1 MKTFLK
7 PAAASVARLDDPAA
21 GRSLIVL
28 DACSPDLIG
37 LQSAARLPLAPIN
50 PGDDPLSAVA
60 ALLRSRSLA
69 GRPVEVLH
77 LVGHGRPGAIR
88 LSGQWLDATTLR
100 AAAAVLSGWSVPRIV
115 LWSCQA
121 GLDGDFIATLSE
133 LSGASV
139 LASKEVLGH
148 GTTQSIDGSDG
159 EVHHLTDLFDRL
171 ALAEWA
177 GQLSFSTA
185 TETITLSGSGLDF
198 SNGIRLTTT
207 SILDPNPLG
216 TLFLYKNAYVDPSTG
231 QSLDVLIGIQELT
244 NAVVNTVDSD
254 SLQFAEPSYF
264 QPNVTITKSL
274 GTVGGSA
281 KFHFQFIQGGSYTGP
296 EDGSLSTSSVSIVN
310 VQPGYDELRIDGSTP
325 YTKVNVLNLNF
336 TAFDIDGQSGNPTA
350 RQFIETTAYDPNSVT
365 LGNTSELAYSEVL
378 APDGGTSLRIEALNT
393 GDSNPNSGSAGFDAD
408 DFLAHQ
414 ATVNIGAADNFD
426 LIVGDVSNT
435 TSTYLALFGISFNL
449 PTAELGDFVFQDLN
463 ANGIQDPG
471 ESGIA
476 DITVNLLNSQGN
488 IVQTQSTNESGFYLF
503 SDIAAGMYSVQFVTP
518 EGYVATAANQGSDD
532 NLDSDADPIT
542 GITDMVALTSGSSN
556 TSLDAG
562 FYQLASLGD
571 FVWSDTNANGIQD
584 DGEAGIADVT
594 VNLLDAS
601 GNTLTTT
608 TTNSS
613 GAYSF
618 SGLTPGSY
626 GVQFVAPSGFL
637 FSAAAQGGNDALD
650 SDANPS
656 DGKTDTVTLTSGQN
670 NTSLDAGLV
679 LEDPADPP
687 SLTAP
692 GVRTPGFWRNWAGF
706 WDGNAQTRPNQTG
719 TSGFPTGDLL
729 LAPYTNPTV
738 VDPVTGAAATS
749 PGLLIGDFNRNG
761 LTDSGEDTIFYTVSE
776 ASILIDSSRHPSGD
790 ARYTLGRSLA
800 ASWLNYLAGNPVDT
814 AAANDKDARFYIREG
829 VNWLQALTPDENGD
843 SKGDGALNGLVPGV
857 SSPKIAASSTFWK
870 NNFTAA
876 TSRPTPYNTNTNVSF
891 LGGMDSGNSIH
902 RALDDYNNG
911 LGFADG
917 VFHGG

>member
-1 MKTFLK
+1 MKTFLM

-21 GRSLIVL
+21 GRSLIVR

-121 GLDGDFIATLSE
+121 GLDGDFIAILSE

-426 LIVGDVSNT
+426 LIVGDASNT
-435 TSTYLALFGISFNL
+435 TSTYLALFGISFNV
-449 PTAELGDFVFQDLN
+449 PTAELGDFVFEDLN

-542 GITDMVALTSGSSN
+542 GFTDMVALTSGSSN

-706 WDGNAQTRPNQTG
+706 WDGNALTRPNQTG

-738 VDPVTGAAATS
+738 VDPVTGVNAAS

>member
-571 FVWSDTNANGIQD
+571 FVWSDPNANGIQD

>member
-1 MKTFLK
+1 MKTFLM

-426 LIVGDVSNT
+426 LIVGDASNT
-435 TSTYLALFGISFNL
+435 TSTYLALFGISFNV
-449 PTAELGDFVFQDLN
+449 PTAELGDFVFEDLN

-488 IVQTQSTNESGFYLF
+488 IVQTQSTKETLDNRAEPRDNASV
-503 SDIAAGMYSVQFVTP
+503 IAGGDWVHGRQ
-518 EGYVATAANQGSDD
+518 AA
-532 NLDSDADPIT
+532 
-542 GITDMVALTSGSSN
+542 
-556 TSLDAG
+556 
-562 FYQLASLGD
+562 
-571 FVWSDTNANGIQD
+571 
-584 DGEAGIADVT
+584 
-594 VNLLDAS
+594 
-601 GNTLTTT
+601 
-608 TTNSS
+608 
-613 GAYSF
+613 
-618 SGLTPGSY
+618 
-626 GVQFVAPSGFL
+626 
-637 FSAAAQGGNDALD
+637 
-650 SDANPS
+650 
-656 DGKTDTVTLTSGQN
+656 
-670 NTSLDAGLV
+670 
-679 LEDPADPP
+679 
-687 SLTAP
+687 
-692 GVRTPGFWRNWAGF
+692 R
-706 WDGNAQTRPNQTG
+706 
-719 TSGFPTGDLL
+719 
-729 LAPYTNPTV
+729 
-738 VDPVTGAAATS
+738 
-749 PGLLIGDFNRNG
+749 
-761 LTDSGEDTIFYTVSE
+761 
-776 ASILIDSSRHPSGD
+776 
-790 ARYTLGRSLA
+790 
-800 ASWLNYLAGNPVDT
+800 
-814 AAANDKDARFYIREG
+814 IR
-829 VNWLQALTPDENGD
+829 
-843 SKGDGALNGLVPGV
+843 
-857 SSPKIAASSTFWK
+857 
-870 NNFTAA
+870 
-876 TSRPTPYNTNTNVSF
+876 
-891 LGGMDSGNSIH
+891 
-902 RALDDYNNG
+902 
-911 LGFADG
+911 
-917 VFHGG
+917 